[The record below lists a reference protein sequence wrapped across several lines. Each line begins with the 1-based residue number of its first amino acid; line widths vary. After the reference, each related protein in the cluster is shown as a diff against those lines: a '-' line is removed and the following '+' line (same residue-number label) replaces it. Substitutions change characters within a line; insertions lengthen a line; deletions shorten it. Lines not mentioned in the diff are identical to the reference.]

1 MIEGDGMLLPGILAI
16 VGLVITVV
24 ALVLLVIVWRRR
36 KR

>member
-1 MIEGDGMLLPGILAI
+1 MANGMTLPVILAI

-24 ALVLLVIVWRRR
+24 ALVLLVIVWLRR

>member
-1 MIEGDGMLLPGILAI
+1 MGNGMLLPVILAI
-16 VGLVITVV
+16 VGLVVTVV

>member
-1 MIEGDGMLLPGILAI
+1 MINGMALPVILAI
-16 VGLVITVV
+16 VGLAVTIV